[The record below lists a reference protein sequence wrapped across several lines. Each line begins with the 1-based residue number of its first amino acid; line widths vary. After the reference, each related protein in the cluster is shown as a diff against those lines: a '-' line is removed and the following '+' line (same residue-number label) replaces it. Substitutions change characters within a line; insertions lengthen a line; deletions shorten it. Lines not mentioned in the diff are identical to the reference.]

1 MLDQKILK
9 DLKFVTFSVENNS
22 QGKLMLACSSSSRSI
37 RLTVSARLR
46 VPIPPSLRALAEVV

>member
-22 QGKLMLACSSSSRSI
+22 QGKL
-37 RLTVSARLR
+37 TPR
-46 VPIPPSLRALAEVV
+46 VLVFSKH